1 MLEGRRKMAERTV
14 QKFKNNSRKTLN
26 IEQRTI
32 TFFSGGSN
40 FFSFHFSLF
49 TFFRIFVAE

>member
-32 TFFSGGSN
+32 TFFSGGSK
-40 FFSFHFSLF
+40 FLAQMKTS
-49 TFFRIFVAE
+49 VGA